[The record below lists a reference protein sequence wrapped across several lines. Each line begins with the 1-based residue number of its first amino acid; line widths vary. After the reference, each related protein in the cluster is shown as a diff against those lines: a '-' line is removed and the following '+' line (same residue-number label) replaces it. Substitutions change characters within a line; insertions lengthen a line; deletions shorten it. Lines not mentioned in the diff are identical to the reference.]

1 MKLIINYDFI
11 DAIRNV
17 NEPYNTY
24 KIIRNSKKDLGLK
37 IPFWAV
43 ANYAIWQNIPD
54 TMLWLCIQFYIDT
67 FCKALEYKMTG
78 IDPYEDKAYKRLQRL
93 VLQFNDINLSTD
105 IDLLL
110 QSELYYKKH
119 KVDLSDGKV
128 PSLMEEKF
136 IYVPTYKYDGD
147 VDVTSVQQEHVV
159 GSREYVL
166 SLGSPKT
173 VHQAS
178 FSQI

>member
-11 DAIRNV
+11 DAIRNA
-17 NEPYNTY
+17 NEPYNTF
-24 KIIRNSKKDLGLK
+24 KIVRNSKKDLGIK

-54 TMLWLCIQFYIDT
+54 AMLWLCIQFYIDT
-67 FCKALEYKMTG
+67 FCKALEHKITG
-78 IDPYEDKAYKRLQRL
+78 VDPYEEKAYKRLQRL
-93 VLQFNDINLSTD
+93 ALQFNDINLSTD

-110 QSELYYKKH
+110 QSEMYYKKH
-119 KVDLSDGKV
+119 KIELSEKNI
-128 PSLMEEKF
+128 PILTEEKF
-136 IYVPTYKYDGD
+136 IYVPTYRYDGD
-147 VDVTSVQQEHVV
+147 VDVTSIQQEHEV

-166 SLGSPKT
+166 SLGSPKN
-173 VHQAS
+173 VRQVS